1 MLDIFRTLRE
11 SYCGLPPQWGC
22 AVNGTAVAEV
32 LIDQSFSFIILPIEW
47 HHYWWCLMTC
57 CLKSFCLTYNMYYL
71 QYVYTDQKP
80 HVTCNFNCF
89 FSKMKDFRRLQSVM
103 YTVNVVISLKRCQ
116 IASLLLQT
124 TNRKGYMVYRI
135 QAILIILRYLQ
146 GYSLLQAFYM

>member
-32 LIDQSFSFIILPIEW
+32 LIDQSFSFITLPIEW

-89 FSKMKDFRRLQSVM
+89 FFKNEGLQKV
-103 YTVNVVISLKRCQ
+103 TVSHVHCKCGNISETVSDSIVV
-116 IASLLLQT
+116 AT
-124 TNRKGYMVYRI
+124 DH
-135 QAILIILRYLQ
+135 
-146 GYSLLQAFYM
+146 